1 MAARNIKFVVA
12 DIEIRAQLRTTPT
25 ANKLA
30 TALPIQS
37 VAQTWG
43 EEVYFSA
50 PVTCELESNAKA
62 VIEAGEIAF
71 WVEGSC
77 IAIGF
82 GPTPISHDREIRLAA
97 RTNIF
102 ADALDDVT
110 LLKPVIDG
118 APVTVDWDQ

>member
-1 MAARNIKFVVA
+1 M
-12 DIEIRAQLRTTPT
+12 
-25 ANKLA
+25 
-30 TALPIQS
+30 
-37 VAQTWG
+37 
-43 EEVYFSA
+43 
-50 PVTCELESNAKA
+50 TCELESDAKT